1 MAQLLG
7 RLRRVDARDVWQNEA
22 QHFTPWLRDNVD
34 RLNEELG
41 IDIEIEAIEVG
52 VGDFSADLRGKDATT
67 GRPVVIENQ
76 LGPTDHAHLGQVI
89 TYSAGLDAA
98 IIIWIA
104 PQFREEHRQAV
115 DWLNQ
120 HTDETLDFFG
130 VELELLRVDDSL
142 PAPHF
147 KLVAQPNEWTKA
159 ARKTAAGGADAPR
172 ERALRQKAFLERV
185 LERAKQLRPDLT
197 TASRVAAQSYFFFGA
212 GRSGFSFFWI
222 FSGVGFGVEMWID
235 TGDTSRNKAL
245 FDALRARQSEI
256 EGRLGFALDWE
267 RLDNRKT
274 SRVAIR
280 RGGVSIDSDS
290 ATLDECVEWG
300 AATMVR
306 FAEVLRPI
314 IRELQPAPASPE
326 ALVSS

>member
-1 MAQLLG
+1 MAQPLG
-7 RLRRVDARDVWQNEA
+7 RLLRVDARTVWHHEA

-34 RLNEELG
+34 RLNEALG
-41 IDIEIEAIEVG
+41 TDIEIEAIEPG
-52 VGDFSADLRGKDATT
+52 VGDFSADLRGKDSTS

-76 LGPTDHAHLGQVI
+76 LGPTDHGHLGQVI

-104 PQFREEHRQAV
+104 PKFREEHRQAV

-130 VELELLRVDDSL
+130 VELELLRIDESL

-159 ARKTAAGGADAPR
+159 ARKTAAGEPGAPR

-185 LERAKQLRPDLT
+185 LERAKQLRPELT
-197 TASRVAAQSYFFFGA
+197 TASRVAAQSYFYFSA
-212 GRSGFSFFWI
+212 GRSGFSFYWI
-222 FSGVGFGVEMWID
+222 FSGAGFGVETWID
-235 TGDTSRNKAL
+235 TGDASRNKAF
-245 FDALRARQSEI
+245 FDALRARKTEI
-256 EGRLGFALDWE
+256 EGRLGFGLHWE
-267 RLDNRKT
+267 RLDNRKA
-274 SRVAIR
+274 SRVAVR
-280 RGGVSIDSDS
+280 RAGVSIDSDS

-300 AATMVR
+300 ALTMVR
-306 FAEVLRPI
+306 LADVLRPVL
-314 IRELQPAPASPE
+314 RELQPAVGPEPFASP
-326 ALVSS
+326 